1 MIQPHPLRT
10 TARCLMTAETI
21 AKALG
26 GRKARE
32 AQQAEAAGI
41 TNSAGDGDVEQ
52 HFPEQHLIA
61 KSDGQPLMLSLL
73 RVASLRAKLV
83 AVDLDSISVALKQ
96 GLISLEGAIAWLEDL
111 SLFENVVQWSE
122 IARRGRP

>member
-1 MIQPHPLRT
+1 M
-10 TARCLMTAETI
+10 AAEAI

-32 AQQAEAAGI
+32 AQQAEAAWI
-41 TNSAGDGDVEQ
+41 TNSAGDGNIGQ
-52 HFPEQHLIA
+52 HFPEQHLMA

-96 GLISLEGAIAWLEDL
+96 GLISLESAIAWLEDL
-111 SLFENVVQWSE
+111 SLFENVVQRSE